1 MLLFKG
7 FDNEGTSLINFKNW
21 QLPKTKSF
29 RFIENLIDYSI
40 FYCKH
45 NNCKTSHKMIG
56 QQKLVRKINQC
67 LLFNIQLKINS
78 K

>member
-7 FDNEGTSLINFKNW
+7 FDNGGTSLINFKKW

-29 RFIENLIDYSI
+29 HFIENLINYSM

-45 NNCKTSHKMIG
+45 NNCTTSHEMIG
-56 QQKLVRKINQC
+56 QQKLVRKIKQC
-67 LLFNIQLKINS
+67 LLFNFQLKINS
-78 K
+78 N